1 METIR
6 SRKRLLD
13 FAPNFYSG
21 IASVLMPRKNSKR
34 MCETIKERKVNDG
47 LYEDWLAVGNDIRT
61 AMTKFNT
68 EVSWQ
73 RK

>member
-6 SRKRLLD
+6 SRKRFLD

-21 IASVLMPRKNSKR
+21 IASVLMPGRSKR
-34 MCETIKERKVNDG
+34 MREALKERKTNDG
-47 LYEDWLAVGNDIRT
+47 LYEDWLAVGSDIRT
-61 AMTKFNT
+61 AMNKFNT

-73 RK
+73 RR